1 MATMTQ
7 EEIFDKV
14 KTTLV
19 DALSVDDEE
28 VTESAKLQADLGA
41 ESIDFLDIAFRLEKL
56 FNIKIPQDELFPQQ
70 IISNPAYVEN
80 RKLNAAGWRRSRRPC
95 PTPICRSLRKTR
107 KSTSWATCSRS
118 GRSSATCRPRSPARR
133 STGDPAFPS
142 RARKQAIRGR
152 RQNACSRARL

>member
-80 RKLNAAGWRRSRRPC
+80 RKLNAAGLAALKAAMPHADLSQFEKNPEIDKLGDVFTVGTIVRYLQ
-95 PTPICRSLRKTR
+95 TKI
-107 KSTSWATCSRS
+107 
-118 GRSSATCRPRSPARR
+118 AR
-133 STGDPAFPS
+133 
-142 RARKQAIRGR
+142 
-152 RQNACSRARL
+152 

>member
-19 DALSVDDEE
+19 DALSVDEEE

-80 RKLNAAGWRRSRRPC
+80 RKLNAAGLAALKAAMPHADLSQFEKNPEIDKLGDVFTVGTIVRYLQ
-95 PTPICRSLRKTR
+95 TKI
-107 KSTSWATCSRS
+107 
-118 GRSSATCRPRSPARR
+118 AR
-133 STGDPAFPS
+133 
-142 RARKQAIRGR
+142 
-152 RQNACSRARL
+152 